1 MPYSVKLAT
10 VTGAPLLVVRRRATQ
25 PELSKVV
32 PGEAASRNEAPSA
45 PARHALDPI
54 P

>member
-1 MPYSVKLAT
+1 MAYSVILAS
-10 VTGAPLLVVRRRATQ
+10 VTGTPLLVVRRRATQ

-32 PGEAASRNEAPSA
+32 PGEAASRNEAPNA
-45 PARHALDPI
+45 PGRHALDPI